1 MGRGASG
8 LAVAMCDCDGPQR
21 YAVCISAALASSAG
35 EMWPAGEHSTPP
47 VQRSLQRLRK
57 SAAAAECRGETRRPD
72 GGYEY
77 GRALAAGAREP
88 SVLAAKRLDPQPAAD
103 GSFI

>member
-1 MGRGASG
+1 MGRGESG

-57 SAAAAECRGETRRPD
+57 SAAADAEERPD
-72 GGYEY
+72 GGY
-77 GRALAAGAREP
+77 GRALATGAREP